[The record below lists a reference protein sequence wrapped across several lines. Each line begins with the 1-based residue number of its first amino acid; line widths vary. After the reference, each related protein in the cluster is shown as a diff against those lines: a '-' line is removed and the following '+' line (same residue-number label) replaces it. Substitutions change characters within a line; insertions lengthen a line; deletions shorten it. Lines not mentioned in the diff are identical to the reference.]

1 MRSSTASLRQGSL
14 SLVETGSWKAEAALG
29 ALVLGVLAA
38 FVWLTLSVGGG
49 APRDAHRF
57 VLLLDSAL
65 GLSEDNPVAIA
76 GVRVGV
82 VDRIVV
88 EGRRARVTIAID
100 PSVQL
105 HADARAALRQKTLL
119 GEKYVDLDP
128 GAPPAPVLAAGAILE
143 KNIPT
148 VEIDRVIR
156 DVSLLVDRLNNIAP
170 PLESAV
176 ARVDT
181 MLQGEGGD
189 RLEKELVD
197 TLADVRQLVKTTNHL
212 VQGSSNDVASVLAML
227 RERGPALAARIE
239 SASGRLDDLLA
250 GIDPKMLED
259 AANRVGPAAENID
272 HITGDMR
279 TAMSDLRTA
288 AKRLDGVL
296 ARFDRTLQKLDSV
309 DEQDIRE
316 FFQLQGVRVN
326 LIPDSSVTTRVKKL
340 REEAVP
346 LPE

>member
-1 MRSSTASLRQGSL
+1 
-14 SLVETGSWKAEAALG
+14 VEPGSWKSEAALG
-29 ALVLGVLAA
+29 ALVVGVLAA
-38 FVWLTLSVGGG
+38 FVWLTFSVGGG
-49 APRDAHRF
+49 APRNAHRY

-65 GLSEDNPVAIA
+65 GLSEDNAVAVA
-76 GVRVGV
+76 GVKVGI
-82 VDRIVV
+82 VDEIIV
-88 EGRRARVTIAID
+88 EGRRARVTVAID
-100 PSVQL
+100 PQVVL
-105 HADARAALRQKTLL
+105 HSDARAALRQKTLL

-128 GAPPAPVLAAGAILE
+128 GAPPQPALAPGSTLE
-143 KNIPT
+143 DNLPT
-148 VEIDRVIR
+148 VEIDKVIR
-156 DVSLLVDRLNNIAP
+156 DVSLLVDRLNTIAP

-212 VQGSSNDVASVLAML
+212 VQGSSSDVAAVLAMF
-227 RERGPALAARIE
+227 RERGPPLADRLE
-239 SASGRLDDLLA
+239 SASGRLDQILA
-250 GIDPKMLED
+250 GVDPKLIED
-259 AANRVGPAAENID
+259 SALRVSSATENVD
-272 HITGDMR
+272 RITQDMR
-279 TAMSDLRTA
+279 TAMTDLRVA

-296 ARFDRTLQKLDSV
+296 ARFDKTLQKVDSV
-309 DEQDIRE
+309 DEKTVRE

-326 LIPDSSVTTRVKKL
+326 LIPDATVTSRVKKL

>member
-1 MRSSTASLRQGSL
+1 M
-14 SLVETGSWKAEAALG
+14 ETGSWKAEAALG
-29 ALVLGVLAA
+29 ALVVGVLAA
-38 FVWLTLSVGGG
+38 FIWLTFAVGGG
-49 APRDAHRF
+49 APKDAHRY

-65 GLSEDNPVAIA
+65 GLSEDNAVAIA
-76 GVRVGV
+76 GVKIGV
-82 VDRIVV
+82 VDEIVV
-88 EGRRARVTIAID
+88 EGRRARVTIAIEPD
-100 PSVQL
+100 VEL
-105 HADARAALRQKTLL
+105 HGGARAALRQKTLL

-128 GAPPAPVLAAGAILE
+128 GAPPAPVLAPGSVLE
-143 KNIPT
+143 DNVPT
-148 VEIDRVIR
+148 VEIDKVIR

-212 VQGSSNDVASVLAML
+212 VQGSSDDVAAVLAMM
-227 RERGPALAARIE
+227 RDKGPLLADRLE
-239 SASGRLDDLLA
+239 SASARLDDILA
-250 GIDPKMLED
+250 GVDPKMIED
-259 AANRVGPAAENID
+259 AAGRVGPAAENID
-272 HITGDMR
+272 RITVDMR
-279 TAMSDLRTA
+279 QAMADFRTA

-296 ARFDRTLQKLDSV
+296 ARFDKTLLKIDSV
-309 DEQDIRE
+309 DEQDVRE

-326 LIPDSSVTTRVKKL
+326 LIPDASVTSRVKKL

-346 LPE
+346 LPD